1 MRSGEVRDLHWNGG
15 NNGDW
20 VENDDGDILPVDDFA
35 DQYDQTY
42 FTEPGEVGDGVD
54 ADDDNRGEFRGQPR
68 PQKEH
73 AVAGMAIAAT
83 DAMTTART
91 RQPSSANPR
100 NTQGNNRPER
110 SVKRKLDMSSRDY
123 GDLTD
128 VMPPQHDLNIP
139 VMRSVY
145 IAYLSSLL
153 GEAKQ
158 ALDELYQS
166 DEYQRDV
173 AEYDRQVDEAND
185 NYPFQPKMTRS
196 LLAEAQAQR
205 RIRALKQR
213 IDEIKQLDND
223 PSGQQ

>member
-42 FTEPGEVGDGVD
+42 FTESGEVDNGVD
-54 ADDDNRGEFRGQPR
+54 AGDDNRGEFCDQPR

-83 DAMTTART
+83 DTAT
-91 RQPSSANPR
+91 AANTHQSPSAKPR
-100 NTQGNNRPER
+100 KSRENSRPEGPVR
-110 SVKRKLDMSSRDY
+110 RKLDMSSRDY

-139 VMRSVY
+139 VMRSAY

-153 GEAKQ
+153 GEARQ

-185 NYPFQPKMTRS
+185 NYPFQPKMTKS

-213 IDEIKQLDND
+213 IDEIKQLGNN
-223 PSGQQ
+223 PSDQQ